1 MPTLFEKSGAEGDY
15 RRFKFE
21 IAKIAKENGLPGYSL
36 ELEPRSEAEPLLRMT
51 RRPQDASKERPPLP
65 CSLPSRRKL
74 LLLRLRLRS
83 NFLEQATL
91 HTLPL
96 VRSHAQ
102 TCLRLNATT
111 A

>member
-1 MPTLFEKSGAEGDY
+1 
-15 RRFKFE
+15 
-21 IAKIAKENGLPGYSL
+21 LPGYSL

-51 RRPQDASKERPPLP
+51 RRPQDASKD
-65 CSLPSRRKL
+65 LPSL
-74 LLLRLRLRS
+74 LASKQAGTAPLRLRLRS

-96 VRSHAQ
+96 VLSHAQ